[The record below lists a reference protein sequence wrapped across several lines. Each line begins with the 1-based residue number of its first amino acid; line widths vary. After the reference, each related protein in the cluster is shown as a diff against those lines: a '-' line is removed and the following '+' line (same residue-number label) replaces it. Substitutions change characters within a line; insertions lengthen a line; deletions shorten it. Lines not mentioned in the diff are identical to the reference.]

1 MKKQVLS
8 LLLAGALTLGL
19 FGCSAQTPEESG
31 VPQSAPAQTEGTDS
45 AGVVEELKIGIC
57 KEVTPRTL
65 ASESGSFGRMNYN
78 AFCAGTWL
86 VRDENNEMQPN
97 LMTSWEILDKGSTIR
112 ATFATDQGIT
122 WHDGEPFTIDDVIF
136 TVDLMNNKLKSGYL
150 SKITGVEKVDDT
162 TVDFQVAD
170 GAAYFTLG
178 NSAVFV
184 RMYPK
189 HIWEGIEDPSGYTGE
204 DAVIGCGPY
213 RFVSLDED
221 AQTSYYEA
229 VSDTYLGREVTVKK
243 VSLRSFDSND
253 ALVMALRN
261 GEIDAMYSYAS
272 PIPATMAS
280 SITGVEHVDPG
291 MSDNTGSY
299 MIMFGFRKGPTD
311 DLNFRKAVTLS
322 LDYELLAATIGGE
335 DAQVPGVGVIA
346 PPNLGYDETLPKLEQ
361 NLEAAK
367 AALDEGGYL
376 DVDGDGYREMPDG
389 SPMDILVSPQN
400 SSTRREIY
408 LRIAEVMVQ
417 NLDAIGVKAHVDEQS
432 ITNEEYEDQLCK
444 EGTYQIFICY
454 CTSGMASQTSCYYYF
469 IDNTLDGNWGTCDL
483 PEFVEA
489 YETRRQAS
497 DEKAYIEGT
506 KLLQQINAEQ
516 YIGEALCWDKAYF
529 PYRTDRYE
537 GWTNYPGWGV
547 INYKTWFS
555 TRPAV

>member
-97 LMTSWEILDKGSTIR
+97 LMTSWKILDGGSTIR

-136 TVDLMNNKLKSGYL
+136 TVHLMNNKLKSGYL

-213 RFVSLDED
+213 QLVQVDEE
-221 AQTSYYEA
+221 AQTMHYEA
-229 VSDTYLGREVTVKK
+229 VGETYMGRALTVRSVTV
-243 VSLRSFDSND
+243 RSYDSQD
-253 ALVMALRN
+253 ALVMALRT
-261 GEIDAMYSYAS
+261 GEVDAMYDYSNPIS
-272 PIPATMAS
+272 PTMLP
-280 SITGVEHVDPG
+280 SISGVDGVDPG
-291 MSDNTGSY
+291 RGMNMGLFE
-299 MIMFGFRKGPTD
+299 ILFGFQKQPTD
-311 DLNFRKAVTLS
+311 DLEFRRAVRYALN
-322 LDYELLAATIGGE
+322 YELLATTIGGE
-335 DAQVPGVGVIA
+335 DGQVPGEGIISPA
-346 PPNLGYDETLPKLEQ
+346 GIGYDDSLPKLVQDQEQ
-361 NLEAAK
+361 AKAILEAAGYVDTDGDGWRERPDGTPMDVLVTPQYNATK
-367 AALDEGGYL
+367 AALY
-376 DVDGDGYREMPDG
+376 
-389 SPMDILVSPQN
+389 Q
-400 SSTRREIY
+400 
-408 LRIAEVMVQ
+408 RIAEIIVT
-417 NLDAIGVKAHVDEQS
+417 NLGEVGVKCTLDEES
-432 ITNEEYEDQLCK
+432 IRNSDHEQQLRDDGAYEI
-444 EGTYQIFICY
+444 YICY
-454 CTSGMASQTSCYYYF
+454 ATQGVSFYKTPVLYMFNDDLSM
-469 IDNTLDGNWGTCDL
+469 WGTCDL
-483 PEFVEA
+483 EDFDQA
-489 YETRRQAS
+489 YNDMLNAQGDEDYVHTGAPMQAS
-497 DEKAYIEGT
+497 
-506 KLLQQINAEQ
+506 
-516 YIGEALCWDKAYF
+516 
-529 PYRTDRYE
+529 R
-537 GWTNYPGWGV
+537 
-547 INYKTWFS
+547 
-555 TRPAV
+555 

>member
-213 RFVSLDED
+213 KLVQVDEE
-221 AQTSYYEA
+221 AQTMHYEA
-229 VSDTYLGREVTVKK
+229 VGETYMGRALTVRSVTV
-243 VSLRSFDSND
+243 RSYDSQD
-253 ALVMALRN
+253 ALVMALRS
-261 GEIDAMYSYAS
+261 GEVDAMYDYSNS
-272 PIPATMAS
+272 LNATMVE
-280 SITGVEHVDPG
+280 SITGVEGLDPG
-291 MSDNTGSY
+291 MSDNPGNY
-299 MIMFGFRKGPTD
+299 QLVFGFNEQPTD
-311 DLNFRKAVTLS
+311 DLIFRKAVRAA
-322 LDYELLAATIGGE
+322 LDYELLRVTIGGE
-335 DAQVPGVGVIA
+335 DGQIPHAGIVA
-346 PPNLGYDETLPKLEQ
+346 PPNKGFDGSLPELAQDVDEANAL
-361 NLEAAK
+361 
-367 AALDEGGYL
+367 LDEGGYV
-376 DVDGDGYREMPDG
+376 DADGDGWRDMPDG
-389 SPMDILVSPQN
+389 SELNVLITPQYN
-400 SSTRREIY
+400 KTRQALY
-408 LRIAEVMVQ
+408 LRIAEVLKTNLEAVGVQ
-417 NLDAIGVKAHVDEQS
+417 TTMDEESVRNSDHATEVRKQ
-432 ITNEEYEDQLCK
+432 
-444 EGTYQIFICY
+444 GTYELYIGY
-454 CTSGMASQTSCYYYF
+454 TSPGVAMYDTAFMYM
-469 IDNTLDGNWGTCDL
+469 IGDNDNNRWGTCLL
-483 PEFVEA
+483 PEFVAAYEAKKTAGSYEA
-489 YETRRQAS
+489 YNAAMKELQALA
-497 DEKAYIEGT
+497 DEQVVG
-506 KLLQQINAEQ
+506 L
-516 YIGEALCWDKAYF
+516 ALCWDKAYF
-529 PYRTDRYE
+529 PYRTDHYE
-537 GWTNYPGWGV
+537 GWTNFPGWGV

>member
-204 DAVIGCGPY
+204 DAVIGCGLSRWMRRRRPCTM
-213 RFVSLDED
+213 RR
-221 AQTSYYEA
+221 
-229 VSDTYLGREVTVKK
+229 LGR
-243 VSLRSFDSND
+243 
-253 ALVMALRN
+253 
-261 GEIDAMYSYAS
+261 
-272 PIPATMAS
+272 
-280 SITGVEHVDPG
+280 
-291 MSDNTGSY
+291 
-299 MIMFGFRKGPTD
+299 PTW
-311 DLNFRKAVTLS
+311 
-322 LDYELLAATIGGE
+322 AA
-335 DAQVPGVGVIA
+335 P
-346 PPNLGYDETLPKLEQ
+346 
-361 NLEAAK
+361 
-367 AALDEGGYL
+367 
-376 DVDGDGYREMPDG
+376 
-389 SPMDILVSPQN
+389 
-400 SSTRREIY
+400 
-408 LRIAEVMVQ
+408 
-417 NLDAIGVKAHVDEQS
+417 
-432 ITNEEYEDQLCK
+432 
-444 EGTYQIFICY
+444 
-454 CTSGMASQTSCYYYF
+454 
-469 IDNTLDGNWGTCDL
+469 
-483 PEFVEA
+483 
-489 YETRRQAS
+489 
-497 DEKAYIEGT
+497 
-506 KLLQQINAEQ
+506 
-516 YIGEALCWDKAYF
+516 
-529 PYRTDRYE
+529 
-537 GWTNYPGWGV
+537 
-547 INYKTWFS
+547 
-555 TRPAV
+555 